1 MKHVMNQDKGKQ
13 KREMTYGDVA
23 YLYVSLFIALVK
35 ITVYPILV
43 VVAVGVMLIP
53 LFIFNYLFSD
63 YIYWKEA
70 SAIFYIVLVIVV
82 VVFVFLHRRKKGRAR
97 QKIESARDRWRPTF
111 ELADIWKST
120 TGYHEEI
127 DAPAMNREFR
137 TLRTRSSLWSHGP
150 VLRAGRFGRA
160 WLRWR

>member
-1 MKHVMNQDKGKQ
+1 MKHVMNQDKGKK

-82 VVFVFLHRRKKGRAR
+82 VVFVFLHRRKIGRAG
-97 QKIESARDRWRPTF
+97 QKSSLPE
-111 ELADIWKST
+111 
-120 TGYHEEI
+120 TGGG
-127 DAPAMNREFR
+127 R
-137 TLRTRSSLWSHGP
+137 RSSLPTSGSQ
-150 VLRAGRFGRA
+150 RRDITKK
-160 WLRWR
+160 